1 MRTFYPIPFLFER
14 LSLTAYTAPTNNAL
28 VSRCGRCQSLWCPKD
43 KCEARHDV
51 FYIGDKA
58 RFVDFKHP
66 KNGEICEILS
76 GGKPFSLARIRF
88 ADSSTHVTDLHY
100 HLCKIVEPNND
111 DSDSESDSD
120 DPDDSDDDESV
131 DGTKSNN
138 IEEIENFD
146 DYEEYDY
153 SSCNGK
159 GCQVGPDMC
168 DECRMDYAE
177 YLADC

>member
-1 MRTFYPIPFLFER
+1 MPWSP
-14 LSLTAYTAPTNNAL
+14 
-28 VSRCGRCQSLWCPKD
+28 RCGRCQSLWCPKD

-120 DPDDSDDDESV
+120 ELDDNDESN
-131 DGTKSNN
+131 K
-138 IEEIENFD
+138 
-146 DYEEYDY
+146 
-153 SSCNGK
+153 
-159 GCQVGPDMC
+159 
-168 DECRMDYAE
+168 
-177 YLADC
+177 

>member
-1 MRTFYPIPFLFER
+1 MPWSP
-14 LSLTAYTAPTNNAL
+14 
-28 VSRCGRCQSLWCPKD
+28 RCNRCQSLWCPKD

-51 FYIGDKA
+51 FYEGDRA

-76 GGKPFSLARIRF
+76 GGRVFTHARIRF
-88 ADSSTHVTDLHY
+88 ADSTTHVTELHY
-100 HLCKIVEPNND
+100 HLYKIVEPKND
-111 DSDSESDSD
+111 DSDSESET
-120 DPDDSDDDESV
+120 DDSDDDDESNEV
-131 DGTKSNN
+131 
-138 IEEIENFD
+138 EEIENFD
-146 DYEEYDY
+146 DYEEYEY